1 MVQQVRNRFLLLVAQ
16 HVDAVACSNALPAS
30 KWKVSGKI
38 HTSSLKAG
46 FFSHTEGQH
55 QQILMEQETEAVMEM
70 YTLLAVC
77 AVCEPQ
83 HKACSLSA

>member
-1 MVQQVRNRFLLLVAQ
+1 MVPQVRNRFLLLVAQ
-16 HVDAVACSNALPAS
+16 HVDVVACSNSLPANN
-30 KWKVSGKI
+30 WKVLLKN
-38 HTSSLKAG
+38 HTSSLRAG
-46 FFSHTEGQH
+46 FLSYTEGQH
-55 QQILMEQETEAVMEM
+55 QQILMEQETEPVMEM